1 MGDSE
6 DFAFALAFYEGKDTV
21 LSFVLI
27 EHYKKGGHLCFNRL
41 FFINKYS
48 VYTYYSNSV
57 AF

>member
-27 EHYKKGGHLCFNRL
+27 ELYKKGGHLCFNRL

-48 VYTYYSNSV
+48 LYFSNSV
-57 AF
+57 TF